1 MGSWRERRRGRA
13 SLSSIFLALV
23 VLSWD
28 LILSPYWEGATEGR
42 AWVSFSSLLCF
53 THLTAPPLLPRL
65 GSGDS
70 NRCRLAPAP
79 HEEHTIRSASIF
91 LLLNQSHPH
100 HWLAP
105 VSCSCGSSNRNSLVH
120 ILWIHDSVCLL
131 WFLLFFSASGI
142 VSRPISVGATNPFG
156 FHGCCYDP
164 NDWLVS
170 SQLYGV
176 CARAQG
182 FLGSRGLWD
191 SFSL

>member
-1 MGSWRERRRGRA
+1 MGSWRERRRGT
-13 SLSSIFLALV
+13 IFLA
-23 VLSWD
+23 LSWD

-131 WFLLFFSASGI
+131 LFLLFFSASGI
-142 VSRPISVGATNPFG
+142 GSRPISVGATNPFG

-170 SQLYGV
+170 SQLYGL